1 MPSAIQHFSQGFE
14 IEPKASFTS
23 CQMEQ
28 ILKLGPKKMKGIT
41 WDDGGKSK
49 LMQILISYGKNT
61 VYSIQFVY
69 AVNGVM
75 RPSAIH
81 GKPYGSKF
89 DIVMFD
95 EQKGEY
101 LTCVSGQ
108 YGKKKLGSITFG
120 TNKSTYGP
128 YGSTLKSSDPQFVY
142 KFIPALSFGGFHGSV
157 YKSCLCSIGVYVR
170 PLGLN
175 VEPDKGDEDA

>member
-1 MPSAIQHFSQGFE
+1 MLITSPCILQGFE

-69 AVNGVM
+69 AVNGKTL
-75 RPSAIH
+75 PSEIH
-81 GKPYGSKF
+81 GKPCGSKF
-89 DIVMFD
+89 DIV
-95 EQKGEY
+95 
-101 LTCVSGQ
+101 
-108 YGKKKLGSITFG
+108 SIYMHACP
-120 TNKSTYGP
+120 S
-128 YGSTLKSSDPQFVY
+128 LH
-142 KFIPALSFGGFHGSV
+142 LSFIVH
-157 YKSCLCSIGVYVR
+157 
-170 PLGLN
+170 
-175 VEPDKGDEDA
+175 